1 MKVIAVTTKKYVVE
15 MEPVE
20 LKRLTGHGDSWGVP
34 CNERIGMELAIV
46 PAWNTIIELLNAKAS
61 LPATA
66 NKLRALADIL
76 EPIAVEIPTEK
87 PCQTD
92 DTH

>member
-1 MKVIAVTTKKYVVE
+1 MKVIAVTTKKYIVE

-20 LKRLTGHGDSWGVP
+20 LKRLTGHGDSWGCP
-34 CNERIGMELAIV
+34 SNERIGAEFAIV
-46 PAWNTIIELLNAKAS
+46 PAWNTIMELLNTKAS

-76 EPIAVEIPTEK
+76 EPIVTEIPTEL
-87 PCQTD
+87 P
-92 DTH
+92 